1 MELGTAIFLSSIVL
15 AVVILYV
22 ITKDRWRW
30 RRIVKRAALACLCI
44 IVLGTAL
51 GVGAY
56 FWGLQLPQEVEPQ
69 TAYAG
74 LRLGMTQEEVMYV
87 KGDPPIVFDEGSMT
101 KVDTKKLEKEQK
113 QVTDFRDWSYSEYE
127 REIVV
132 TFNANRTAVTAIQ
145 CYSSKT
151 YRCPDLSGVRD
162 GDSENDVV
170 RKLGKP
176 TSSKIEGT
184 MKEMRY
190 RSLNIVIKLAK
201 EQVYL
206 VALRH
211 PSHQR

>member
-1 MELGTAIFLSSIVL
+1 MELGTAVFLSSIVL

-30 RRIVKRAALACLCI
+30 RRIVKQAALVCLCL
-44 IVLGTAL
+44 IVLGAAL

-56 FWGLQLPQEVEPQ
+56 FWGLQLPQEVQPQ
-69 TAYAG
+69 NAYAG
-74 LRLGMTQEEVMYV
+74 LRLGMTQEEVMHV
-87 KGDPPIVFDEGSMT
+87 KGYPPIVFDGSMT
-101 KVDTKKLEKEQK
+101 KVDTKRLEKEK

-132 TFNANRTAVTAIQ
+132 TFNPNRAAVTAIQ

-170 RKLGKP
+170 RKLGNP

-184 MKEMRY
+184 TKEMRY
-190 RSLNIVIKLAK
+190 RSLNIVIRLAK